1 MSDQEKIR
9 ELEKK
14 VESLTET
21 VQKQADAIKDLRDV
35 IEILTDNHILT
46 SKGIIQMLNVVNKR
60 VDILANMTCDNS
72 GDL

>member
-35 IEILTDNHILT
+35 IKILTDNHILT